1 MIGIA
6 GAMKYF
12 NDIGVQLDEIT
23 CIAVAELCKC
33 PAMGEFSRE
42 GFVSD
47 GDPSSKF
54 APFSLAYRLHWI

>member
-1 MIGIA
+1 MFYLDASTDEDDMIGIA

-42 GFVSD
+42 GFVS
-47 GDPSSKF
+47 GWRSVK
-54 APFSLAYRLHWI
+54 

>member
-42 GFVSD
+42 GFVS
-47 GDPSSKF
+47 GWRSVK
-54 APFSLAYRLHWI
+54 